1 MDDGTHSIFPEVIV
15 GNLDRSNSHEVE
27 LMESFGVHVWNKGGH
42 TTGMPPE
49 EFLNAF
55 AKTTIFGTD
64 SVRLELVSET
74 STLLATHTVL
84 PGYLPDAVNCQIV
97 PYGLDFGEV
106 AVGGDPGVQ
115 AFITLSTSC
124 DTLHVYDIISS
135 DPHFV
140 VDPAATSFSLASGE
154 EMIVPVLYFPD
165 AVGINTAAILV
176 IGNDPDGPDTVYVV
190 GQGAALG
197 VAEDIPST
205 PDEFALHGNFPNP
218 FNPATTISYAIPK
231 AANVTLNVY
240 DISGRLVTTLVYDW
254 RNAGKHQITFDG
266 SGLVSGIY
274 IYRLRARDF
283 TASGKMVLIKQK
295 LITIVPFPL
304 GVFL

>member
-1 MDDGTHSIFPEVIV
+1 MQ
-15 GNLDRSNSHEVE
+15 
-27 LMESFGVHVWNKGGH
+27 SFGVNVWNKGGH
-42 TTGMPPE
+42 MMGMPPE

-74 STLLATHTVL
+74 SALLATHTVL

-124 DTLHVYDIISS
+124 DTLQVYDIVSS

-154 EMIVPVLYFPD
+154 KMIVPVLYFPD

-197 VAEDIPST
+197 VAGDVSST
-205 PDEFALHGNFPNP
+205 SKEFALHGNFPNP
-218 FNPATTISYAIPK
+218 FNPSTTISF
-231 AANVTLNVY
+231 TLPDAGKVNLCVY
-240 DISGRLVTTLVYDW
+240 DISGRLVSKLANGW
-254 RNAGKHQITFDG
+254 RDAGVHEVTFNG
-266 SGLVSGIY
+266 LNLVSGVY
-274 IYRLRARDF
+274 VYRLQAGDY
-283 TASGKMVLIKQK
+283 TASGKMVLIK
-295 LITIVPFPL
+295 
-304 GVFL
+304 